1 MYAIIAFIPI
11 IVTVVLMVAFNWP
24 AKRAL
29 PLAWALAFIFAI
41 AVWKMNVGAAIGR
54 TITGMLD
61 GVTVC
66 VIIFGAL
73 LIMNTLTQ
81 SGAMSSINQ
90 MFNNISPDARIKAII
105 IGFIFGAF
113 IEGAAGFGTPAALA
127 APLMISVGFPPLAA
141 AVIAL
146 EFNSVPVCFGA
157 VGTPTNSAFATV
169 QQAVTDAGQDA
180 EAWKMSLTFHSALHM
195 AVGTFII
202 LFVGMV
208 VLCSMFG
215 KDAEHKSIKN
225 AVEVIPFIVVVGVI
239 FDVIY
244 LIIAAFIGPEL
255 VSLVAAIVTLFASIF
270 LTSRGILVPKN
281 VWTFADKSE
290 WDKSW
295 LSTTEVPKPDTNT
308 SMSLGLAWAPYII
321 IIAILVITRVGQK
334 FGVGILDS
342 MKNFSIGTGSSGIIF
357 GADFNYAILWSPGVV
372 FIIVGLITIAL
383 HHMSGDAVS
392 KAWGTSFQ
400 MLKGAAIALLFGCA
414 LVAIFR
420 NTANEALG
428 LGSMLQEMAK
438 ALASIFQGA
447 YFIIAPFIG
456 VLGAFMS
463 GSNTVSNTLFS
474 SLQYETAS
482 YVGMSTVLIVALQN
496 NGGAIGNMVC
506 VNNVVSACATTGTN
520 GNEGKIIRTNA
531 LPMVIFSVTVIIV
544 YLIEVAIG
552 FVG

>member
-1 MYAIIAFIPI
+1 
-11 IVTVVLMVAFNWP
+11 
-24 AKRAL
+24 
-29 PLAWALAFIFAI
+29 
-41 AVWKMNVGAAIGR
+41 
-54 TITGMLD
+54 
-61 GVTVC
+61 
-66 VIIFGAL
+66 
-73 LIMNTLTQ
+73 
-81 SGAMSSINQ
+81 
-90 MFNNISPDARIKAII
+90 
-105 IGFIFGAF
+105 
-113 IEGAAGFGTPAALA
+113 
-127 APLMISVGFPPLAA
+127 
-141 AVIAL
+141 
-146 EFNSVPVCFGA
+146 
-157 VGTPTNSAFATV
+157 
-169 QQAVTDAGQDA
+169 
-180 EAWKMSLTFHSALHM
+180 
-195 AVGTFII
+195 
-202 LFVGMV
+202 
-208 VLCSMFG
+208 
-215 KDAEHKSIKN
+215 
-225 AVEVIPFIVVVGVI
+225 
-239 FDVIY
+239 
-244 LIIAAFIGPEL
+244 
-255 VSLVAAIVTLFASIF
+255 
-270 LTSRGILVPKN
+270 
-281 VWTFADKSE
+281 
-290 WDKSW
+290 
-295 LSTTEVPKPDTNT
+295 
-308 SMSLGLAWAPYII
+308 MSLGLAWAPYII

-531 LPMVIFSVTVIIV
+531 LPMVIFSATVIIV